1 MPEYSLIERDRVV
14 PFEASDDSNALRKA
28 ARRLTLDI
36 IESGSVEGPDGTVWT
51 LAYDGY
57 MNGLSGWMFST
68 GDGSPGSVFDSF
80 PGVEHP
86 LAEGGWQGLYAL
98 EGGSFVHLSLAD
110 MFDSDDF
117 SLLGAVEFTVYDGTG
132 EIGNG
137 WYGFDEETPWEQFDL
152 YLSEVVGFNINEQ
165 IMECSDPLLPDLVGM
180 LAHGTPHDEVLLA
193 MTQGAR
199 RWPIGASSP
208 RAAASTTPSRPARRR
223 MHSTSW
229 HRG

>member
-1 MPEYSLIERDRVV
+1 MPEYTLTTKDRTI
-14 PFEASDDSNALRKA
+14 PFEASDDSDALRLA

-68 GDGSPGSVFDSF
+68 GDGSPGRVFDSF
-80 PGVEHP
+80 PGVERP

-98 EGGSFVHLSLAD
+98 EGGSLVYLSLAD

-137 WYGFDEETPWEQFDL
+137 WYGFDEETPWEQFNL
-152 YLSEVVGFNINEQ
+152 YLSEVVGFTISEQ
-165 IMECSDPLLPDLVGM
+165 VLDEKDPRIPDTIYKLTSGNRCDVP
-180 LAHGTPHDEVLLA
+180 APVFY
-193 MTQGAR
+193 
-199 RWPIGASSP
+199 ASS
-208 RAAASTTPSRPARRR
+208 R
-223 MHSTSW
+223 
-229 HRG
+229 

>member
-1 MPEYSLIERDRVV
+1 MPEYTLTTKDRTI
-14 PFEASDDSNALRKA
+14 PFEASDDSDALRHA
-28 ARRLTLDI
+28 ARRLSLDI

-51 LAYDGY
+51 ITYDGY

-68 GDGSPGSVFDSF
+68 GDGSPRRVFDSF

-86 LAEGGWQGLYAL
+86 LAEGDWQGLYAL
-98 EGGSFVHLSLAD
+98 EGGSFVYLSLAD

-152 YLSEVVGFNINEQ
+152 YLSEVVGFTIGEQ
-165 IMECSDPLLPDLVGM
+165 VMKGEDPRMPDLIGN
-180 LAHGTPHDEVLLA
+180 LASGNGCDLPVPALD
-193 MTQGAR
+193 
-199 RWPIGASSP
+199 ISS
-208 RAAASTTPSRPARRR
+208 R
-223 MHSTSW
+223 
-229 HRG
+229 

>member
-1 MPEYSLIERDRVV
+1 MPEYTLTTKDMTI
-14 PFEASDDSNALRKA
+14 PFEASDDSDALRHA

-51 LAYDGY
+51 IAYDGY

-68 GDGSPGSVFDSF
+68 GDGSPGRVFDSF

-117 SLLGAVEFTVYDGTG
+117 SLLGAVEFTVYDQTG
-132 EIGNG
+132 ETGNG

-152 YLSEVVGFNINEQ
+152 YLSEVVGFTIDKHV
-165 IMECSDPLLPDLVGM
+165 MDATDPKLPDLVGM
-180 LAHGTPHDEVLLA
+180 LSRGTAHEDILIAVEG
-193 MTQGAR
+193 GC
-199 RWPIGASSP
+199 
-208 RAAASTTPSRPARRR
+208 
-223 MHSTSW
+223 
-229 HRG
+229 